1 MSRIGLK
8 VINLPAGVTISQA
21 NGVATVTGPK
31 GTLTVAVPKEITV
44 TVEGTEVKCARANDE
59 KRVKQLHGTVRA
71 ELADAVT
78 GVTTGFKKELE
89 IVGIGYRAAMRGENI
104 VMNVGYSHEIV
115 IKPEPTVKI
124 SCTDA
129 NNIVV
134 EGLSKQAV
142 GQTAALIRGTREPEP
157 YNGKGVMYK
166 GEHIIRKEGKRAAA
180 AGAKAA

>member
-8 VINLPAGVTISQA
+8 VINLPAGVTVSQA

-31 GTLTVAVPKEITV
+31 GTLTVNVPSVITV
-44 TVEGTEVKCARANDE
+44 SVEGSEVRCTRANE
-59 KRVKQLHGTVRA
+59 AKHTKQLHGTTRA
-71 ELADAVT
+71 NLADAVT
-78 GVTTGFKKELE
+78 GVTEGFKKEIT
-89 IVGIGYRAAMRGENI
+89 IVGIGYRAAMRGENV

-124 SCTDA
+124 TCKDA
-129 NNIVV
+129 NNIIV
-134 EGLSKQAV
+134 EGISKQAV

-180 AGAKAA
+180 AGK

>member
-8 VINLPAGVTISQA
+8 VINLPAGVSISQA

-31 GTLTVAVPKEITV
+31 GTLTVQIPSVITV
-44 TVEGTEVKCARANDE
+44 TVEGTEVRCSRANE
-59 KRVKQLHGTVRA
+59 IKHTKQLHGTVRA
-71 ELADAVT
+71 NLADAVT
-78 GVTTGFKKELE
+78 GVTEGFKKELT
-89 IVGIGYRAAMRGENI
+89 IVGIGYRASMRGENI

-124 SCTDA
+124 TCKDA
-129 NNIVV
+129 NNIIV
-134 EGLSKQAV
+134 EGISKQAV

-166 GEHIIRKEGKRAAA
+166 GEHIIRKEGKRAAS
-180 AGAKAA
+180 GGK